1 LEWLGRASQQ
11 IVEPSRQALQ
21 GLVISGE
28 IFFSHDDEE
37 GIILGNVEAILEK
50 GGVSALK
57 YSYAHR

>member
-1 LEWLGRASQQ
+1 M
-11 IVEPSRQALQ
+11 
-21 GLVISGE
+21 ISGE